1 MYFRKYVEF
10 DQFDLN
16 MKLYMIFFTIQK
28 KANLANFHLNFL
40 FPEKG
45 PPSVRAS
52 WRGVDE
58 DRPLS
63 QPPRPPQYLRTQA
76 GGGQ

>member
-16 MKLYMIFFTIQK
+16 MKLYDFFTIQK
-28 KANLANFHLNFL
+28 KVNLPHFQLKCL
-40 FPEKG
+40 FPEKS
-45 PPSVRAS
+45 PPSARAS

-58 DRPLS
+58 DRPLPQS
-63 QPPRPPQYLRTQA
+63 PRPPQDLQAPA

>member
-63 QPPRPPQYLRTQA
+63 QSPRPPQDLRA
-76 GGGQ
+76 PPGGGQ